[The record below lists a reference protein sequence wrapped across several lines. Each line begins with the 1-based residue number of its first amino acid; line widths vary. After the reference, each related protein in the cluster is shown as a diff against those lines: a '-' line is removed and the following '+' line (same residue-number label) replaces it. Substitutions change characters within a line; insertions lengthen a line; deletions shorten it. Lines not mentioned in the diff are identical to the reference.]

1 MTEEILP
8 IKINLNIKKE
18 NKLDEGSLATF
29 GNMTKSILGYIFGTR
44 AEQAAYRFMTHGA
57 VPVIGVNEEL
67 KDDQGA
73 PRIKI
78 SGTPG
83 QVSAF
88 TEALSNE
95 KDYMLAYMEHGLNDP
110 KTLST
115 RHSLNRA
122 VEEFEKQ
129 TGIRWPFTS

>member
-1 MTEEILP
+1 
-8 IKINLNIKKE
+8 
-18 NKLDEGSLATF
+18 
-29 GNMTKSILGYIFGTR
+29 MTKSILGYIFGTR

-57 VPVIGVNEEL
+57 LPVIGVNEEL
-67 KDDQGA
+67 KDDQNT

-88 TEALSNE
+88 TEALSGE

>member
-1 MTEEILP
+1 MTEEMLP

-18 NKLDEGSLATF
+18 NKLDESFLSTFGSL
-29 GNMTKSILGYIFGTR
+29 TKWLLGYIFGET
-44 AEQAAYRFMTHGA
+44 A
-57 VPVIGVNEEL
+57 VPVKVKEAVEGPRE
-67 KDDQGA
+67 A
-73 PRIKI
+73 PRVKI
-78 SGTPG
+78 SGTPA

-88 TEALSNE
+88 TEALGSE
-95 KDYMLAYMEHGLNDP
+95 KEYMLAYMEHGLNDP
-110 KTLST
+110 KTLSS